1 MISDDPFS
9 PMIGPLGP
17 ESPARPDPVHLRPDY
32 PILSILAKD
41 VLTVPVSTIS
51 SESAFSLCGR
61 LIEERRRSLTPEHVE
76 MLSLAKDWEQAAV
89 RQQHC
94 VENKDLEELM
104 ENMYLDAQEGSTC
117 VGGGDGHD
125 H

>member
-1 MISDDPFS
+1 M
-9 PMIGPLGP
+9 
-17 ESPARPDPVHLRPDY
+17 
-32 PILSILAKD
+32 
-41 VLTVPVSTIS
+41 PVSTIS

-61 LIEERRRSLTPEHVE
+61 LIEERRQSLTPEHVE

-89 RQQHC
+89 QQQHC

-104 ENMYLDAQEGSTC
+104 ANMYLDAQEEGSTC

>member
-1 MISDDPFS
+1 
-9 PMIGPLGP
+9 
-17 ESPARPDPVHLRPDY
+17 
-32 PILSILAKD
+32 
-41 VLTVPVSTIS
+41 
-51 SESAFSLCGR
+51 
-61 LIEERRRSLTPEHVE
+61 VE

-89 RQQHC
+89 QQQHC

-104 ENMYLDAQEGSTC
+104 ANMYLDAQEEGSTC

>member
-1 MISDDPFS
+1 VMMLTIIAMQKGKTQCWVQIP
-9 PMIGPLGP
+9 
-17 ESPARPDPVHLRPDY
+17 H
-32 PILSILAKD
+32 
-41 VLTVPVSTIS
+41 VLIVW
-51 SESAFSLCGR
+51 
-61 LIEERRRSLTPEHVE
+61 
-76 MLSLAKDWEQAAV
+76 MAKDWEQATV